1 MQPYEKYL
9 KENSQKLRVDQTE
22 KPANVMFT
30 GFSQYILQNFSS
42 SIHNKKTCPFGQVFN
57 NDGLQAAQTGSIVCN
72 HQFFV
77 GRNHNGNSFAV
88 GSGNHTGIAETGFQ
102 VGFLVN
108 VQAEEAQVAQYT
120 FADDVRS
127 FRRYRR

>member
-30 GFSQYILQNFSS
+30 GFSQYILKIFFIYTQQ
-42 SIHNKKTCPFGQVFN
+42 KTCPFGQVFN

-88 GSGNHTGIAETGFQ
+88 GSGNHTSITETGF
-102 VGFLVN
+102 
-108 VQAEEAQVAQYT
+108 
-120 FADDVRS
+120 
-127 FRRYRR
+127 

>member
-1 MQPYEKYL
+1 
-9 KENSQKLRVDQTE
+9 
-22 KPANVMFT
+22 MFA
-30 GFSQYILQNFSS
+30 GFFQYILKIFFIYTQQ
-42 SIHNKKTCPFGQVFN
+42 KTCPFGQVFN

-108 VQAEEAQVAQYT
+108 VQTEEAQVAQYT
-120 FADDVRS
+120 FADDVGV
-127 FRRYRR
+127 FTDTAGEDQCVQTACRYCHAANVFSQAVR